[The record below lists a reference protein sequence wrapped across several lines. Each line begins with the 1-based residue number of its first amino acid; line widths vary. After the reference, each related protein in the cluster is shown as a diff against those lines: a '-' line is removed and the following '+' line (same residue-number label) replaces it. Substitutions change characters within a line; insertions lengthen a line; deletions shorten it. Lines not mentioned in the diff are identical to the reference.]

1 MANWVYLTFPA
12 ALPMMFFL
20 EIYLLRRWYLK
31 QKRYRPIVSQIN
43 LMEGGDM
50 IEVVYANTITRK
62 LKKLP
67 MRNYFWIPLMK
78 NRERTDLDPPIFH
91 K

>member
-1 MANWVYLTFPA
+1 
-12 ALPMMFFL
+12 
-20 EIYLLRRWYLK
+20 
-31 QKRYRPIVSQIN
+31 
-43 LMEGGDM
+43 MEGGDM